1 MGRGRG
7 ASIPED
13 TVKAIIENRSKLS
26 PSELA
31 KMFGIARS
39 SVYRI
44 LKEADET
51 PSEVLSDTSE
61 VVATVPTQSVEPAV
75 KETVSIQSHLFTTGR
90 IVDRMELASTMT
102 DQLSSEVM
110 LYHRAVKKAQENDD
124 KSAMIEAL
132 AHQKAIH
139 GIADLLGRWMGMDRV
154 VLEQTVRKNITD
166 EDLRKMSLTELLAL
180 KSEQ

>member
-1 MGRGRG
+1 MQYIRDNKDRL
-7 ASIPED
+7 SM
-13 TVKAIIENRSKLS
+13 IEIGQALGVSRTT
-26 PSELA
+26 
-31 KMFGIARS
+31 
-39 SVYRI
+39 VYRI
-44 LKEADET
+44 IKRMEKEAE
-51 PSEVLSDTSE
+51 ESDTTD
-61 VVATVPTQSVEPAV
+61 VATKEGNVATTLQPSVMPAV
-75 KETVSIQSHLFTTGR
+75 ESPVTIQSRFVATGR
-90 IVDRMELASTMT
+90 IIDKMELASTMT

-110 LYHRAVKKAQENDD
+110 LYHRAVKRAQENDD
-124 KSAMIEAL
+124 KGAMIEAL